1 MDLTLLIKKN
11 DMIYIGKNL
20 RGDENKIAIKYP
32 NVAI

>member
-11 DMIYIGKNL
+11 DIIYIGKNL
-20 RGDENKIAIKYP
+20 RRDENKIAIKYP